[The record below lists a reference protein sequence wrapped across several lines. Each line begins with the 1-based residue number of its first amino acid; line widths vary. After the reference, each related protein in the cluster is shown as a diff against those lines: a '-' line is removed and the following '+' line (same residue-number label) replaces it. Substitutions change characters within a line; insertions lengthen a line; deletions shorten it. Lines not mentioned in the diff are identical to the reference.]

1 MPKRTGPADRAPRTE
16 VAASRAE
23 VSSSFS
29 FVWPPI
35 LVARRLG
42 PGPGSWV
49 LGTITS
55 HRATSVFGFAVS
67 SKLKTVER
75 NEDATGG
82 WWERSRSPLLCQR
95 PPLSSAL
102 RWVKT
107 EDPRD
112 KFQVPYAPT
121 PPETG
126 LNLNT
131 GHFHEIRAQEAS
143 REHRQT
149 AQTGGDGRVGVVES
163 KRVQR
168 VQRPAKS
175 RGALLLQ
182 RHGSRTTIYRCTR
195 RAVAVCQRSSSSG
208 PSDAGRRHVERTP
221 QSSEG
226 YDDEFG
232 ARGCPRG
239 GGPL

>member
-1 MPKRTGPADRAPRTE
+1 MKTPRVVGGRGVADP
-16 VAASRAE
+16 
-23 VSSSFS
+23 SFANA
-29 FVWPPI
+29 
-35 LVARRLG
+35 LL
-42 PGPGSWV
+42 
-49 LGTITS
+49 
-55 HRATSVFGFAVS
+55 
-67 SKLKTVER
+67 
-75 NEDATGG
+75 
-82 WWERSRSPLLCQR
+82 SP
-95 PPLSSAL
+95 L

-107 EDPRD
+107 EDHET
-112 KFQVPYAPT
+112 VPSSLP
-121 PPETG
+121 G

-143 REHRQT
+143 REHGQT

-182 RHGSRTTIYRCTR
+182 RHGSRTTIYWCTR